1 MKEKVDPEKS
11 VRRLYK
17 SRKDKMIDGVC
28 AGVAEYFAVDP
39 TLVRIVWVLAVF
51 AGGLGIPAYI
61 LGMIFIPPNPDHER
75 PDDTPGKQWN
85 QGVLW
90 GGILIF
96 MGLVLFLNRWNYFSW
111 RFPMSFRFRYFH
123 GIPWEIIWP
132 LVLIAFGIAYLII
145 VSRKKEEKESGAPAA
160 KGSRR
165 RWVRS
170 RKNKILGGVCA
181 GLADYLSVDPTMI
194 RIIAAAVA
202 LTHIPFWAILYL
214 IAVFAVPFEEAE
226 PDKRS
231 A

>member
-1 MKEKVDPEKS
+1 MKEKIDPETS

-39 TLVRIVWVLAVF
+39 TLVRIVWTLAVF
-51 AGGLGIPAYI
+51 MGGLGIPAYI
-61 LGMIFIPPNPDHER
+61 LGMIFIPPNPEHEGLN
-75 PDDTPGKQWN
+75 DAQKKQWN

-96 MGLVLFLNRWNYFSW
+96 MGFAFFLNRWNYFSW

-132 LVLIAFGIAYLII
+132 LVLIAFGVAYLMI
-145 VSRKKEEKESGAPAA
+145 VSRKKEEKNEEAA
-160 KGSRR
+160 SQKEIRR

-170 RKNKILGGVCA
+170 RKHKILGGVCG
-181 GLADYLSVDPTMI
+181 GLAEYLSMDPAI
-194 RIIAAAVA
+194 VRIIVAAVA

-214 IAVFAVPFEEAE
+214 IAVFAIPLEDAE
-226 PDKRS
+226 PDEES
-231 A
+231 